1 MKKLLM
7 MIGAAAVAATGAN
20 AASVTIDSVVQRWPW
35 NNKIDITYTVTDGQT
50 LTADPTNDVYMR
62 LVFTATI
69 GGNTYTIDGNTIG
82 ASATGSA
89 VGTQHTVTWTPP
101 TDLKVKASGCTMSAS
116 LYAADAPSGDD
127 YMVIDLEETDSS
139 KAVKFE
145 GMLYS
150 QELSNSRYN
159 SDTSGPAGTNVYKTT
174 KLVLRKV
181 PRWADR
187 ASLPNAASK
196 LAALSGYPTG
206 SSDTYSNFVNTPT
219 NWATKA
225 DYYIS
230 VFPVTQAQ
238 YTGFGLTNPS
248 AYTSS
253 TTLPVESMSYNILRF
268 GTRAGTALPTVDS
281 RSEGSFFQ
289 RLNYATGN
297 TFAFDLPTEVMWEI
311 ACRAGSTGKWYWDS
325 DATPSDYVVYNKGTS
340 GTTEEVGGKLPNDWG
355 LYDMVGNVYSFC
367 LDDYAVKKDGG
378 ADMAANAGVFDPVS
392 VDSWSRVSVRGI
404 VATSSD
410 DKYLQASYRNFNG
423 NRDNTAKIVIGF
435 RVACVMK

>member
-1 MKKLLM
+1 MKEKRNIVVVMSAMLALC
-7 MIGAAAVAATGAN
+7 AEASSVA
-20 AASVTIDSVVQRWPW
+20 IDSVVQRWPW

-127 YMVIDLEETDSS
+127 YMVIDLEESDSS
-139 KAVKFE
+139 KAVTFE
-145 GMLYS
+145 GLLYS
-150 QELSNSRYN
+150 QALSNDRYN
-159 SDTSGPAGTNVYKTT
+159 AAQYKTT

-206 SSDTYSNFVNTPT
+206 SSDTYSAFVNTPT

-248 AYTSS
+248 KYTSS
-253 TTLPVESMSYNILRF
+253 TTLPVESMSYNILRAN
-268 GTRAGTALPTVDS
+268 TRAGTALPTVDS
-281 RSEGSFFQ
+281 RNEGSFFQ
-289 RLNYATGN
+289 RLNYMTGN

-311 ACRAGSTGKWYWDS
+311 ACRAGSTGKYYWGDEFN
-325 DATPSDYVVYNKGTS
+325 SDYVVCGKESTDANA
-340 GTTEEVGGKLPNDWG
+340 TEEVGGKLPNDWG

-367 LDDYAVKKDGG
+367 LDDYAVKNEGG
-378 ADMAANAGVFDPVS
+378 KDMAMNAGVFDPVS
-392 VDSWSRVSVRGI
+392 VESWTKVSARGGN
-404 VATSSD
+404 ATTPSSSP
-410 DKYLQASYRNFNG
+410 YFHASYRNYNG
-423 NRDNTAKIVIGF
+423 NRDNTSNAWIGF